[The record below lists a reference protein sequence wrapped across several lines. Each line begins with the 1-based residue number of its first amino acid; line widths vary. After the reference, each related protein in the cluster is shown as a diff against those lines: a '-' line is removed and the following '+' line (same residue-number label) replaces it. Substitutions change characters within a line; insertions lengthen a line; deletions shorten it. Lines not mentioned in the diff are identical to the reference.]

1 MKKPSPAVAA
11 SRAPWIF
18 DGIDYGPAR
27 AAVRDLANWALD
39 IAEKNID
46 DWPAARL
53 HIRKTRKFVEARMA
67 GKRSSAASTEDILFT
82 TELLVRIFDEDLGLG
97 ISEALTILDALELP
111 SEAVPMPRYQKRA
124 SSIASFAPMLAS
136 LSSSIAPTLRTLTKF
151 AKPTATRVQVAPL
164 RFCDACGYVHEVGEH
179 VRHRNAA

>member
-39 IAEKNID
+39 IAEKSLD
-46 DWPAARL
+46 DWPAARV
-53 HIRKTRKFVEARMA
+53 HIRKTRKFIEARIA
-67 GKRSSAASTEDILFT
+67 GKRSNAASADDIMFT
-82 TELLVRIFDEDLGLG
+82 TDLLARIFDEDLGLG
-97 ISEALTILDALELP
+97 ISEVLAILDALELP
-111 SEAVPMPRYQKRA
+111 VDAVPMPRHARHA
-124 SSIASFAPMLAS
+124 PSLASFVPMLAS
-136 LSSSIAPTLRTLTKF
+136 ITPMIAPTLR
-151 AKPTATRVQVAPL
+151 AIAHAMPTGVPVAPL
-164 RFCDACGYVHEVGEH
+164 RFCDGCGYVHEVGEH